1 MNQLY
6 LDCFSGISG
15 NMFLGMAIDLGLSE
29 EALKEQ
35 LNKLGIS
42 EEYTIE
48 VSEVMKNGI
57 KATYVEVVL
66 NEEHHHHHHEAENYT
81 EETHHGV
88 FEMEESHKTFV
99 TEEEHEHGH
108 KDEEH
113 HHHHG
118 DKKQE
123 NHHHDDEKQGHHHHE
138 EKSEG
143 RYHHHEHR
151 NYRDIAEIIDR
162 SGLKESVRKMAK
174 AIFKRVA
181 LAEGKVHNK
190 PFYEV
195 HFHEVGATDSIVDI
209 CGAAIALDLLEIDQ
223 VYTSA
228 INTGTGFIKCA
239 HGVMP
244 VPAPATVEILAD
256 SNLSAYNKGDR
267 FELATPTG
275 LAILAEIAEPV
286 EPGQEITYEK
296 TGYGAG
302 TLEYETPNL
311 IRGILSKKKAL
322 NKEELTLLETN
333 IDDMTGEIAGHVF
346 EILINK
352 PEIRDVFYT
361 PVFMKKNRP
370 AYRLSVLCETDKVKE
385 TEKLIFRETST
396 IGIREYPVRR
406 ETMSREQRK
415 IMTSWGEVE
424 IKACTFE
431 EIRKT
436 TLEYE
441 SVKKL
446 AEKSGKSVYEMMD
459 LLQKEI

>member
-1 MNQLY
+1 
-6 LDCFSGISG
+6 
-15 NMFLGMAIDLGLSE
+15 
-29 EALKEQ
+29 
-35 LNKLGIS
+35 
-42 EEYTIE
+42 
-48 VSEVMKNGI
+48 
-57 KATYVEVVL
+57 
-66 NEEHHHHHHEAENYT
+66 
-81 EETHHGV
+81 
-88 FEMEESHKTFV
+88 V

-123 NHHHDDEKQGHHHHE
+123 NHHNDDDEKQGHHHHE
-138 EKSEG
+138 EKSAG
-143 RYHHHEHR
+143 HHHEHR

-162 SGLKESVRKMAK
+162 SGLKESVRKTAK

-190 PFYEV
+190 PFDEV

-209 CGAAIALDLLEIDQ
+209 CGAAIALDLLEINQ

-228 INTGTGFIKCA
+228 INTGTGFVKCA

-256 SNLSAYNKGDR
+256 SNFSVYHKGDS

-311 IRGILSKKKAL
+311 VRGILSKKKAL
-322 NKEELTLLETN
+322 NKENLTLLETN
-333 IDDMTGEIAGHVF
+333 IDDMTGETAGHVF

-361 PVFMKKNRP
+361 PIFMKKNRP
-370 AYRLSVLCETDKVKE
+370 AYRLSVLCETDKVME
-385 TEKLIFRETST
+385 TKKLIFRETST
-396 IGIREYPVRR
+396 IGIREYSVKR
-406 ETMSREQRK
+406 ETMSREKRK
-415 IMTSWGEVE
+415 LMTSWGEVDV
-424 IKACTFE
+424 KVCTFE

-446 AEKSGKSVYEMMD
+446 AEKAEKSVYEMMA